1 MRAKQRKNLPTS
13 YSRGKNQM
21 KNENPMK
28 EFSRHLTVQEQNKMK
43 NEGQM
48 KKLSRHL
55 TVQKRNKMKNE
66 G

>member
-43 NEGQM
+43 NEG
-48 KKLSRHL
+48 
-55 TVQKRNKMKNE
+55 
-66 G
+66 